1 MIKSP
6 KWAVGYS
13 RRTFL
18 KAATG
23 VTAGTVLTRQ
33 PLLAQSN
40 RASAAAAARRHLA
53 FPRINPQFMIT
64 PDQAWHWNVF
74 KSQCGPT
81 YAGSAGWK
89 RYTDFLISKMS
100 EFGAVDPDY

>member
-40 RASAAAAARRHLA
+40 RASAGVSRLGRAACPRPAREPLNLSGGKPP
-53 FPRINPQFMIT
+53 FPTMSF
-64 PDQAWHWNVF
+64 W
-74 KSQCGPT
+74 
-81 YAGSAGWK
+81 
-89 RYTDFLISKMS
+89 FLSVSVSNK
-100 EFGAVDPDY
+100 EAR